1 MAAAAASTCLP
12 ELPVLPDAIWLVIA
26 QTLDPHSLAS
36 LSAASKDLASLETD
50 QLWEAACARAG
61 VRKSALAP
69 KRRYAR
75 FAETRCHECRKHTRY
90 EFTLLR
96 RRLCES
102 CERGHPHTYGLVNSM
117 QLSFECSEFGRLLAS
132 ERAHVLRSLPS
143 IKIHNYDWFQRGA
156 VTDKARAMLREVEA
170 SSRQVSRPIFP
181 TRHTPF
187 SLHITGFFFSI

>member
-1 MAAAAASTCLP
+1 MLEGRTDADGRFRL
-12 ELPVLPDAIWLVIA
+12 ERLPVGDAWV
-26 QTLDPHSLAS
+26 
-36 LSAASKDLASLETD
+36 
-50 QLWEAACARAG
+50 RAYVPG
-61 VRKSALAP
+61 MP
-69 KRRYAR
+69 

-181 TRHTPF
+181 TRHPPF